1 MFLENKYKKWYFGV
15 IEKAKS
21 QNRKKL
27 KRSNPD
33 FIYYESH
40 HIVPKSMGGTEEVLL
55 TAKEHFIC
63 HLLLPKMMIGPD
75 KHKMINALIRM
86 TFSKSKGQERYCSRS
101 YNIVRS
107 FISERNSEMFKDKP
121 KSEEIRSN
129 MKGRCGKWERT
140 EESRLNQSLAQKER
154 FENSPGTFSGKKHKQ
169 ESLEKRTRTR
179 KEKGIKPKFTGK
191 GSKWYT
197 NGNVDKMCY
206 PDNIPEGFYLG
217 RSKNRKDKS
226 IELAPQK

>member
-27 KRSNPD
+27 KRTDPGYV
-33 FIYYESH
+33 YYESH
-40 HIVPKSMGGTEEVLL
+40 HIIPNSMGGTEEVLL

-63 HLLLPKMMIGPD
+63 HLLLPKMLQGVN
-75 KHKMINALIRM
+75 KHKMINALIKM
-86 TFSKSKGQERYCSRS
+86 TFSKSDGQERYKSKS
-101 YNIVRS
+101 FAIVRTM
-107 FISERNSEMFKDKP
+107 IAEKNSEIFKGKP
-121 KSEEIRSN
+121 KSEKTKSN

-140 EESRLNQSLAQKER
+140 EESSINQSKAQKER
-154 FENSPGTFSGKKHKQ
+154 FSNSPGTFFGKKHKK
-169 ESLEKRTRTR
+169 ESMEKRSKTR
-179 KEKGIKPKFTGK
+179 KDRGIKPAFTGK

-197 NGNVDKMCY
+197 NGEIDKMCY
-206 PDNIPEGFYLG
+206 PNNIPDGFYLG

-226 IELAPQK
+226 